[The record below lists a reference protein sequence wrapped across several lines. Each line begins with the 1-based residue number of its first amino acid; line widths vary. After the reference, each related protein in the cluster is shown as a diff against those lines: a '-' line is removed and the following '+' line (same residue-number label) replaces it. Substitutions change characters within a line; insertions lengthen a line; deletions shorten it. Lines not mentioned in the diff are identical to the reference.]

1 LGGKGEWGTDLGKG
15 WAGGERRW
23 IELLSDLFWCDIPLR
38 TGTHGVWVGM
48 NGLCSVLEG
57 GVKGYH
63 VLRLI
68 PCLFDYVCYG
78 DTIDAGLGEGGKMNS
93 VVFNERM
100 PAQPN
105 AETKCTGATVPTL
118 DQLILKLLWHFPLR
132 LRPNRCLR
140 IT

>member
-1 LGGKGEWGTDLGKG
+1 MGKKRSSDHRGRCLLVGRRMRGRRIRRIMVRRGRRGRRGGRIRGVIGGEGGMGDRLGKG

-23 IELLSDLFWCDIPLR
+23 IELLSELFWCDIPLH

-78 DTIDAGLGEGGKMNS
+78 DTIDAGLGEG
-93 VVFNERM
+93 VR
-100 PAQPN
+100 
-105 AETKCTGATVPTL
+105 
-118 DQLILKLLWHFPLR
+118 
-132 LRPNRCLR
+132 
-140 IT
+140 